1 MRDERISETS
11 EKNLIDLIPAIGN
24 CEKIHSFPTFLLASR
39 ENFRP
44 SFPWNFLLKEL
55 QGDAFPRP
63 GNKKYYKNRKMA
75 TISGPT
81 SSALTQGDK
90 SAELC

>member
-55 QGDAFPRP
+55 QGDAFDRR
-63 GNKKYYKNRKMA
+63 GIKNITRTGKWQQSRA
-75 TISGPT
+75 P
-81 SSALTQGDK
+81 LHQH
-90 SAELC
+90 